1 PPALS
6 QSLVFN
12 LDGNLAV
19 WRKADAAVAVYEDAT
34 AHILDM
40 ATNEN
45 GRFILIK
52 QTRDLGQSVEIA
64 LVDRTNLDVTIVETG
79 LPPEQTGSSEQFRPT
94 MLVSSNGTWAA
105 YLVREDE
112 TVRLTAFA
120 TNNPGDLQQHSGI
133 THGNMAV
140 GGPQLSAG
148 GADDYFLML
157 DDTGIY
163 EYPYVLDG
171 RQRQITILDPND
183 STAPDFLEAV
193 AWSPLGKYL
202 LMQGYFA
209 GTTSHFVLDKDAGFL
224 AELPDSNG
232 SAMRADAFWLQ
243 DGTAAVL
250 TPPYDNAMGPKFTV
264 YQPESTAAAL
274 GLTEI
279 SASTLTVYG
288 SSRAAPGYGISAPGV
303 QPRSE
308 MFDFTIVGG
317 GAASGYWTVATGST
331 VAGRLN
337 QVPPAAYRH
346 YWTWDGS
353 GLLIEQSDVGRTWDL
368 VYVPDNGN
376 VGFSLANWLGVK
388 ISNFNWVVD

>member
-1 PPALS
+1 
-6 QSLVFN
+6 
-12 LDGNLAV
+12 
-19 WRKADAAVAVYEDAT
+19 
-34 AHILDM
+34 
-40 ATNEN
+40 
-45 GRFILIK
+45 
-52 QTRDLGQSVEIA
+52 
-64 LVDRTNLDVTIVETG
+64 
-79 LPPEQTGSSEQFRPT
+79 
-94 MLVSSNGTWAA
+94 
-105 YLVREDE
+105 
-112 TVRLTAFA
+112 
-120 TNNPGDLQQHSGI
+120 
-133 THGNMAV
+133 
-140 GGPQLSAG
+140 
-148 GADDYFLML
+148 
-157 DDTGIY
+157 
-163 EYPYVLDG
+163 
-171 RQRQITILDPND
+171 
-183 STAPDFLEAV
+183 
-193 AWSPLGKYL
+193 
-202 LMQGYFA
+202 
-209 GTTSHFVLDKDAGFL
+209 FL